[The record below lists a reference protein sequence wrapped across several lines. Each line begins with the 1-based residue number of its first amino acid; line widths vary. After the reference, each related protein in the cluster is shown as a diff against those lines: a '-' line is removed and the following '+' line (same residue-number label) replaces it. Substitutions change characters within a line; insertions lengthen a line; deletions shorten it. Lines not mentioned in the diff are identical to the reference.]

1 MDFVLFLVFG
11 VCFDVVLYCF
21 CPDVKLI
28 KKPIAQ
34 LQDMFWVLSGSGSV
48 LGIIT
53 SKLSTAQR
61 GFFAVWKC
69 WILPQIVQAECNAR
83 WWYWIITRQVVS
95 AVAGSH
101 THSGQWSNHRK
112 PRPDHAT
119 ITQPPQV
126 GATGGRRRLGIYKVT
141 AGVIAVISWQT
152 HYYRVNQLLVLKIPK
167 PLLCNFTNIKPPCL
181 LSSQFPN

>member
-1 MDFVLFLVFG
+1 MLTAVSSLLKLDFVLFLVFG

-61 GFFAVWKC
+61 GFFVVWKC
-69 WILPQIVQAECNAR
+69 WILPQIVQAECNAS
-83 WWYWIITRQVVS
+83 WWYCIIMRQVVS

-152 HYYRVNQLLVLKIPK
+152 HY
-167 PLLCNFTNIKPPCL
+167 
-181 LSSQFPN
+181 